1 MDSRPRRGSALSR
14 STYIYDVRPLVLD
27 EFCRIMDTCESPMGW
42 RDLAKHMIS
51 DMTEMRLLALKGE
64 HGKSCTAELIWTWG
78 QRNHTV
84 GELLDLLEVIG
95 NKRALNLFLREIK
108 MTMSPPSLGAPESL
122 PPPPLALLDPV
133 KVPYCPNVSPVS
145 HVHAEPALCQAQP
158 SDSEPKELNVPNVL
172 DGAGLPLPGQP
183 PGDTFCP
190 ISPGSANCSDN
201 LQPSSSDSSGSGS
214 SSSSSSN
221 ITSDNMG
228 GSLRNLKEDK
238 CSNLDS
244 EVDSSCKA
252 TMESISSQDSLSD
265 NNAAVLDLQQI
276 FSLQAILEGTH
287 NFSIDRKLGEG
298 AFGVVYKAD
307 IHRTPFAVKLLKK
320 QGGIQWQTVL
330 ESLHAEMKHL
340 YMLRHP
346 NVLELAGFCLEQ
358 DNCCLVYHFMPNGS
372 LEDRLHRGKGDGPLL
387 WRTRLEIAEGA
398 ARGLQYL
405 HTAQK
410 DPVIHGDIKSANI
423 LLDSH
428 CQAKLGDFGIARM
441 GPFLGVRSYT
451 YVRSAEMRGTLA
463 YLPDEYVRS
472 RQLST
477 KVDSYSFG
485 VVLLELLTGRKAV
498 QEQPQPQ
505 FLKDEVEDALDSDE
519 VGTVSERMFD
529 RSAGPYPRSQA
540 TDVLRLACKCLDKR
554 KKRPEMT
561 EVLEFLE
568 AMRQTDAE
576 ETRPLALP
584 SDAAPTPLDHRGALP
599 LEPAGPR
606 QVPVESTDVHQFPTL
621 PQDLRSRSPVT
632 AATSG
637 AWLPLPPPPSSP
649 SCRGREPSWWGGGGA
664 ASLAD
669 DAGKLLLR
677 APCESDD
684 LCSAGAG
691 SGGRAEAAPFALSLA
706 MESVHVGG
714 GGGGGGAGGPDVK
727 PRGVARSFEAGREFA
742 ARMMESGGGGGED
755 ALLCHRGLPPQPTSG
770 RSEHAGTAKSMA
782 RPGHYEAASLSLRG
796 AENCWARRVDGPM
809 SLPPPPHSSSTSSA
823 NASQGSRAALPEPT
837 GMWLNS
843 ARRRMEERINQ
854 YNEGHITSAELFSE
868 TEGTN
873 RVPTEDLESR
883 TGNR

>member
-1 MDSRPRRGSALSR
+1 
-14 STYIYDVRPLVLD
+14 
-27 EFCRIMDTCESPMGW
+27 
-42 RDLAKHMIS
+42 MIS

-95 NKRALNLFLREIK
+95 NKRALNLFLRESESPVLLHRCPPAT

-201 LQPSSSDSSGSGS
+201 
-214 SSSSSSN
+214 
-221 ITSDNMG
+221 
-228 GSLRNLKEDK
+228 
-238 CSNLDS
+238 
-244 EVDSSCKA
+244 
-252 TMESISSQDSLSD
+252 
-265 NNAAVLDLQQI
+265 
-276 FSLQAILEGTH
+276 QAILEGTH

-340 YMLRHP
+340 YILRLRHP

-372 LEDRLHRGKGDGPLL
+372 LEDRLHRGVETRLWPPPLL

-441 GPFLGVRSYT
+441 GPFLGVHRYT
-451 YVRSAEMRGTLA
+451 YVRSAEMRGTLKM
-463 YLPDEYVRS
+463 YLQQMPNKLGEYVGDWG
-472 RQLST
+472 LIL
-477 KVDSYSFG
+477 FG
-485 VVLLELLTGRKAV
+485 APVLLELLTGRKAV

-505 FLKDEVEDALDSDE
+505 FL
-519 VGTVSERMFD
+519 
-529 RSAGPYPRSQA
+529 
-540 TDVLRLACKCLDKR
+540 
-554 KKRPEMT
+554 
-561 EVLEFLE
+561 
-568 AMRQTDAE
+568 
-576 ETRPLALP
+576 
-584 SDAAPTPLDHRGALP
+584 
-599 LEPAGPR
+599 
-606 QVPVESTDVHQFPTL
+606 
-621 PQDLRSRSPVT
+621 
-632 AATSG
+632 
-637 AWLPLPPPPSSP
+637 
-649 SCRGREPSWWGGGGA
+649 
-664 ASLAD
+664 
-669 DAGKLLLR
+669 
-677 APCESDD
+677 
-684 LCSAGAG
+684 
-691 SGGRAEAAPFALSLA
+691 
-706 MESVHVGG
+706 
-714 GGGGGGAGGPDVK
+714 
-727 PRGVARSFEAGREFA
+727 
-742 ARMMESGGGGGED
+742 
-755 ALLCHRGLPPQPTSG
+755 
-770 RSEHAGTAKSMA
+770 
-782 RPGHYEAASLSLRG
+782 
-796 AENCWARRVDGPM
+796 
-809 SLPPPPHSSSTSSA
+809 
-823 NASQGSRAALPEPT
+823 
-837 GMWLNS
+837 
-843 ARRRMEERINQ
+843 
-854 YNEGHITSAELFSE
+854 
-868 TEGTN
+868 
-873 RVPTEDLESR
+873 
-883 TGNR
+883 

>member
-1 MDSRPRRGSALSR
+1 MDSRARRGSALSR

-95 NKRALNLFLREIK
+95 NKRALNLFLREIE
-108 MTMSPPSLGAPESL
+108 MTSMSPPSFGAPESL
-122 PPPPLALLDPV
+122 PPPPLALPDPV
-133 KVPYCPNVSPVS
+133 KVPYSPNVSPVC
-145 HVHAEPALCQAQP
+145 HAPHTGPALCQAQP
-158 SDSEPKELNVPNVL
+158 SDSEPKELNVANVL
-172 DGAGLPLPGQP
+172 DGAGLPLPGKP

-201 LQPSSSDSSGSGS
+201 LQPSSSDSSGSGGS
-214 SSSSSSN
+214 SSSNN

-252 TMESISSQDSLSD
+252 TMESIGSQDSPSD

-358 DNCCLVYHFMPNGS
+358 DHCCLVYHFMPNGS

-405 HTAQK
+405 HTAQM

-441 GPFLGVRSYT
+441 GPFLGMRSYT

-529 RSAGPYPRSQA
+529 RSAGPYPQSQA

-561 EVLEFLE
+561 EVLECLE
-568 AMRQTDAE
+568 AMRKTDADN
-576 ETRPLALP
+576 TRPLALP
-584 SDAAPTPLDHRGALP
+584 SDAAPTPLGHRGTTP

-606 QVPVESTDVHQFPTL
+606 QVPVESTDVHQFPML
-621 PQDLRSRSPVT
+621 PQDLRSHSPVT
-632 AATSG
+632 AATSD
-637 AWLPLPPPPSSP
+637 ARLPPPAAVVAPLP
-649 SCRGREPSWWGGGGA
+649 WAPTLVVGGRGRRLGCRRRREA
-664 ASLAD
+664 LART
-669 DAGKLLLR
+669 LR
-677 APCESDD
+677 VGRFVQRGRRQQRG
-684 LCSAGAG
+684 LRQRWR
-691 SGGRAEAAPFALSLA
+691 SGGCTLPLVAGDGERA
-706 MESVHVGG
+706 
-714 GGGGGGAGGPDVK
+714 
-727 PRGVARSFEAGREFA
+727 RGRRWRRRRAGREA
-742 ARMMESGGGGGED
+742 ERSGALLRGRSRVCGED
-755 ALLCHRGLPPQPTSG
+755 DGKRRRQ
-770 RSEHAGTAKSMA
+770 RW
-782 RPGHYEAASLSLRG
+782 RRRASLSPRIAAAAVVWTQRARGHRQEHGTAGTLRCGVPVAQRGGELLG
-796 AENCWARRVDGPM
+796 AEGGRSDV
-809 SLPPPPHSSSTSSA
+809 SST
-823 NASQGSRAALPEPT
+823 AATFVVVIVNLVCEREP
-837 GMWLNS
+837 
-843 ARRRMEERINQ
+843 R
-854 YNEGHITSAELFSE
+854 
-868 TEGTN
+868 
-873 RVPTEDLESR
+873 
-883 TGNR
+883 

>member
-1 MDSRPRRGSALSR
+1 MDSRARRGSALSR

-95 NKRALNLFLREIK
+95 NKRALNLFLRE
-108 MTMSPPSLGAPESL
+108 M
-122 PPPPLALLDPV
+122 
-133 KVPYCPNVSPVS
+133 
-145 HVHAEPALCQAQP
+145 
-158 SDSEPKELNVPNVL
+158 
-172 DGAGLPLPGQP
+172 
-183 PGDTFCP
+183 
-190 ISPGSANCSDN
+190 
-201 LQPSSSDSSGSGS
+201 
-214 SSSSSSN
+214 
-221 ITSDNMG
+221 
-228 GSLRNLKEDK
+228 
-238 CSNLDS
+238 
-244 EVDSSCKA
+244 
-252 TMESISSQDSLSD
+252 
-265 NNAAVLDLQQI
+265 LDLQQI

-358 DNCCLVYHFMPNGS
+358 DHCCLVYHFMPNGS

-405 HTAQK
+405 HTAQM

-441 GPFLGVRSYT
+441 GPFLGMRSYT

-529 RSAGPYPRSQA
+529 RSAGPYPQSQA

-561 EVLEFLE
+561 EVLECLE
-568 AMRQTDAE
+568 AMRKTDADN
-576 ETRPLALP
+576 TRPLALP
-584 SDAAPTPLDHRGALP
+584 SDAAPTPLGHRGTTP

-606 QVPVESTDVHQFPTL
+606 QVPVESTDVHQFPML
-621 PQDLRSRSPVT
+621 PQDLRSHSPVT
-632 AATSG
+632 AATSD
-637 AWLPLPPPPSSP
+637 ARHPPPAAVVAPLP
-649 SCRGREPSWWGGGGA
+649 
-664 ASLAD
+664 
-669 DAGKLLLR
+669 
-677 APCESDD
+677 
-684 LCSAGAG
+684 AGAG
-691 SGGRAEAAPFALSLA
+691 SSVGSGSGGGAEAAPFPLSLA

-714 GGGGGGAGGPDVK
+714 GGGAGGPDAK
-727 PRGVARSFEAGREFA
+727 PRGVARSFEAGREFV
-742 ARMMESGGGGGED
+742 ARMMESGGGSGGDD
-755 ALLCHRGLPPQPTSG
+755 ALLCHRGLPPQPSSG
-770 RSEHAGTAKSMA
+770 RSEHTGTGKSMA
-782 RPGHYEAASLSLRG
+782 RPGHYDAASLSLKG

-809 SLPPPPHSSSTSSA
+809 SLPPPPHSSSSSSTSSA

-837 GMWLNS
+837 GMWLNP

-854 YNEGHITSAELFSE
+854 YNEGRITSAELFSE

-873 RVPTEDLESR
+873 KVPTEDLESR